1 MSPDFDS
8 VSILIPV
15 YNEAATLG
23 PLIEAVRAAP
33 ISLKKEMILID
44 DCSTDGTD
52 AILEALS
59 RTFPE
64 LVILRNEKN
73 LGKGFSL
80 RRGIQAATGQII
92 IIQDADLEYD
102 PGEYPRLLD
111 PILNDLADVVYGSR
125 FISSS
130 PKRVLF
136 FRHYLGNRLL
146 TFISNIFT
154 NYNLSDVE
162 TCYKVFRSDFLK
174 CIRLKEDRFGFEP
187 EVTYKISRIKRL
199 RLYEIGISYH
209 GRSYEEGKKVSWKDG
224 VRAMYVIIK
233 YPLMKVIFG
242 QKTVFVNGVVPD
254 RAGRTESN
262 SGSPR

>member
-15 YNEAATLG
+15 YNEAATLR

-33 ISLKKEMILID
+33 ISLKKEIIIID
-44 DCSTDGTD
+44 DCSTDGTG
-52 AILEALS
+52 AILDALS
-59 RTFPE
+59 QAYPE

-73 LGKGFSL
+73 QGKGFSL
-80 RRGIQAATGQII
+80 RRGIQAVTGQIV

-102 PGEYPRLLD
+102 PGEYARLLD
-111 PILNDLADVVYGSR
+111 PILNEMADVVFGSR

-162 TCYKVFRSDFLK
+162 TCYKVFRAEYLK
-174 CIRLKEDRFGFEP
+174 CIRLQEDRFGFEP

-209 GRSYEEGKKVSWKDG
+209 GRSYEEGKKIGWKDG

-233 YPLMKVIFG
+233 YPLMKAIFG
-242 QKTVFVNGVVPD
+242 DKAIFLNKADP
-254 RAGRTESN
+254 GRTRCAEAN
-262 SGSPR
+262 NGSP